1 MYSILHVTDL
11 HRSKTDPISN
21 PELLSAL
28 VGDRDRYVVENPPI
42 RAPDAIVVSG
52 DLVQGVTLGA
62 TGPATELASQYEA
75 AYHFIADLTD
85 RFLGGDRSK
94 VIIVPG
100 NHDIDWNAA
109 FAAMEEVDPNTGP
122 PSLPGALYEP
132 GSRYRW
138 DWKSRRLYRIK
149 EDAAYASR
157 LDAFWTFFSRFYS
170 GVTGMLSVSRGSDAN
185 LYSLDDGR
193 IGVAAFN
200 SCAGNDCFS
209 FQGEIPREAVAQAHM
224 DLKDRGPWRLRIAVW
239 HHDIEG
245 PPNRADYMDAEIVR
259 GMIGRGFRLGLYG
272 HQHRL
277 QVTPQHA
284 RLLGDETMAI
294 ASAGSLCA
302 GRWELPT
309 GALRGYSIIEISD
322 DYSSARVHVREMG
335 FANLFTRAVLR
346 EFSGRSYVDLTW
358 TTPLDASGRP
368 EDPVAQRTTTAVREA
383 EEALRADHDPARALD
398 LLTAPGLA
406 DHPFGRRLLLEAAQ
420 AAGDARRTVAALS
433 DPRTVEELVALFDA
447 HLALGGEGD
456 PGGLLARHAERLGLP
471 EAVRL
476 DMETRMNLLK
486 WGRP

>member
-1 MYSILHVTDL
+1 MFSILHITDL

-28 VGDRDRYVVENPPI
+28 LSDRDRYVVENPPI

-52 DLVQGVTLGA
+52 DLIQGVTLGA
-62 TGPATELASQYEA
+62 TDSAAELGAQYEVA
-75 AYHFIADLTD
+75 HQFIADLTD

-109 FAAMEEVDPNTGP
+109 FAAMEEVDPATGP
-122 PSLPGALYEP
+122 LSLPGALYEQ

-149 EDAAYASR
+149 DDAAYASR
-157 LDAFWTFFSRFYS
+157 LDAFWSFFDRFYS

-209 FQGEIPREAVAQAHM
+209 FHGEIPREAVAQAYM

-245 PPNRADYMDAEIVR
+245 PPNRADYMDADIVR

-284 RLLGDETMAI
+284 RLLDDETMAI

-302 GRWELPT
+302 DRWELPT

-346 EFSGRSYVDLTW
+346 DFSGRSHVDLTW
-358 TTPLDASGRP
+358 TTPLDAGGRP
-368 EDPVAQRTTTAVREA
+368 EDPVAQRTTRAVREA
-383 EEALRADHDPARALD
+383 EEALRAHHDPARALE
-398 LLTAPGLA
+398 LLTASGLA

-420 AAGDARRTVAALS
+420 AAGDPRRTVAALGE
-433 DPRTVEELVALFDA
+433 PRTVEELVALFDS
-447 HLALGGEGD
+447 HLALGVEGD
-456 PGGLLARHAERLGLP
+456 PGGLLARHTGRLGLP
-471 EAVRL
+471 EAVRR
-476 DMETRMNLLK
+476 DMETRMNLSK